1 MRALITG
8 ATSGIGYSLAK
19 ECAAIGYHLILT
31 GRRISL
37 LKERAHKLKKQYGC
51 EIACYKIELSNH
63 AERVKFIQHIT
74 RYKDIELLVNNAGF
88 AITKRVAEADI
99 KQLRSMLEVHCSA
112 VMEITW
118 ALLPRMMA
126 NRRGIIINVSSPM
139 GYLSLPSSALYCA
152 TKAFETNFSETLALE
167 LREYAI
173 RVMALLPGLTKT
185 DFHRSSGSWPF
196 EDDSSNSS
204 HLLWMESDEV
214 ARYAIRMI
222 PKKRIVCIPGLVN
235 RLLISITKFLPPALR
250 YFIFLRFDRT
260 RLKLKTNT

>member
-19 ECAAIGYHLILT
+19 ECAAAGYHLILT

-37 LKERAHKLKKQYGC
+37 LKERAQKIKKQHGC
-51 EIACYKIELSNH
+51 EIDCYKIELSNY
-63 AERVKFIQHIT
+63 AERAKFIQRLA
-74 RYKDIELLVNNAGF
+74 RYQDIELLVNNAGF
-88 AITKRVAEADI
+88 SITRRVAEADI
-99 KQLRSMLEVHCSA
+99 KQLRNILEVHCSA
-112 VMEITW
+112 VIEITK
-118 ALLPRMMA
+118 ALLTRMMA

-139 GYLSLPSSALYCA
+139 GYLMLPSSALYCA

-196 EDDSSNSS
+196 EDDISNSS
-204 HLLWMESDEV
+204 SFLWMESDEV
-214 ARYAIRMI
+214 ARYAMRMI
-222 PKKRIVCIPGLVN
+222 PKKRIVCIPGWVN
-235 RLLISITKFLPPALR
+235 RLLVSVNKFLPTALR
-250 YFIFLRFDRT
+250 YSICLRFDSERQ
-260 RLKLKTNT
+260 KTKN